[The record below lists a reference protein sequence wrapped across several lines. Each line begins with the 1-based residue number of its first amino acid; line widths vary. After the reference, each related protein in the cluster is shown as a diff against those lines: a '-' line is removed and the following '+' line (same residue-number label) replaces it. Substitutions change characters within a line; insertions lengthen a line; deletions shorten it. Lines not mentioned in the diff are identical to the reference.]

1 MVTDLLCLRNFFLF
15 ARVRARVCVWVGRGG
30 SLAISFTL
38 QDLQVLKRQW
48 RHQTNVISWLSW

>member
-1 MVTDLLCLRNFFLF
+1 MFKELFFVCARAR
-15 ARVRARVCVWVGRGG
+15 ARVCVCVWVGRGG

>member
-1 MVTDLLCLRNFFLF
+1 MFKELFFVC
-15 ARVRARVCVWVGRGG
+15 ARARACVGVFGWGGGG